1 LTYPESQ
8 QGVVL
13 TLASLIAPKDDVI
26 EKVWGKYCWAA
37 CHAQRRTET
46 TERWQIVMIVLPVFL
61 SSRMMLVRPALG
73 FFP

>member
-13 TLASLIAPKDDVI
+13 TLASLIAPNDDVI
-26 EKVWGKYCWAA
+26 EKVWDKYWWAA

-46 TERWQIVMIVLPVFL
+46 IERWQIVMIVLPV
-61 SSRMMLVRPALG
+61 
-73 FFP
+73 